1 MEHFS
6 LDRVF
11 MNWSKSILALG
22 FISVLSVTEA
32 VAGCQISD
40 AKLEE
45 ALLNKQEF
53 RGPANRQKVRDLR
66 SLRDAA
72 FTLWSYGLDTECE
85 RLVATIRELVTGPPM
100 GNLGGN
106 DEEDADKQIAAREH
120 KVHRET
126 AIGHRDDKGAKPLI
140 DVNALALGLRMDEMI
155 GAQVRSSDDKIV
167 GEVRNI
173 VFETKDR
180 RDYAIVA
187 SGGFFTP
194 GTDSYVVP
202 IRFLKVSQEGDSFF
216 LAIPEAKLRTVP
228 LMPDQEYKWLSDE
241 AWRTRNDA
249 FFEQQRIE

>member
-1 MEHFS
+1 
-6 LDRVF
+6 

-40 AKLEE
+40 GKLEE
-45 ALLNKQEF
+45 AVLNKQEF

-85 RLVATIRELVTGPPM
+85 HLVATIHELVTGPPM

-120 KVHRET
+120 KVRRET

-140 DVNALALGLRMDEMI
+140 DINALPLGLRMDDMI
-155 GAQVRSSDDKIV
+155 GASS
-167 GEVRNI
+167 
-173 VFETKDR
+173 
-180 RDYAIVA
+180 
-187 SGGFFTP
+187 
-194 GTDSYVVP
+194 
-202 IRFLKVSQEGDSFF
+202 Q
-216 LAIPEAKLRTVP
+216 LR
-228 LMPDQEYKWLSDE
+228 
-241 AWRTRNDA
+241 
-249 FFEQQRIE
+249 

>member
-1 MEHFS
+1 MKS
-6 LDRVF
+6 
-11 MNWSKSILALG
+11 SKFILTLAL
-22 FISVLSVTEA
+22 ISTLTITEA
-32 VAGCQISD
+32 VAECQISD

-45 ALLNKQEF
+45 ALLNKAEF

-72 FTLWSYGLDTECE
+72 ITLWSYGRQAECE

-106 DEEDADKQIAAREH
+106 DEDDADKQIAAREP
-120 KVHRET
+120 KVHRDT
-126 AIGHRDDKGAKPLI
+126 AIGHRDDKGAKPLMDI
-140 DVNALALGLRMDEMI
+140 DALAPGLRTDEMI

-167 GEVRNI
+167 GEVRSI
-173 VFETKDR
+173 VFGTKDR

-194 GTDSYVVP
+194 GKASFVVP
-202 IRFLKVSQEGDSFF
+202 IRFLKVSQERDSFF
-216 LAIPEAKLRTVP
+216 LPIPDAKLRTVP
-228 LMPDQEYKWLSDE
+228 LMPDQDYKWLSDE

-249 FFEQQRIE
+249 FFGQQ